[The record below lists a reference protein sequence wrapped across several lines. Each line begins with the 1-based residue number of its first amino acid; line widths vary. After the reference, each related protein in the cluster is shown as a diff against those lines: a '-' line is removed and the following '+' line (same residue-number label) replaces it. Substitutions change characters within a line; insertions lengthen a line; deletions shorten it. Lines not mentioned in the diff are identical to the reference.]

1 MQGLSLSIHPSYHLR
16 ERRLHSHRVRSHET
30 EGESGATGV
39 PQVAQCRHAHASR
52 ANRRRRHDPSHLT
65 ISPVPRG
72 KSLRNQNTPASS
84 TSRQTRGDRRR
95 HKTDSR
101 TQLLSLAAREHES
114 RADIVR
120 RTRVSRACFFLFFF
134 FLFFL
139 FLSLFFAP
147 RNFSEA
153 APLARESFRE
163 KTPTTD
169 HAQDGKDQSSRLGT
183 KNIS

>member
-1 MQGLSLSIHPSYHLR
+1 M
-16 ERRLHSHRVRSHET
+16 
-30 EGESGATGV
+30 

-120 RTRVSRACFFLFFF
+120 RTRVSRACFFFFF
-134 FLFFL
+134 FFSSFC
-139 FLSLFFAP
+139 LS
-147 RNFSEA
+147 FSR
-153 APLARESFRE
+153 REISRKQRPSRANRSAK
-163 KTPTTD
+163 KTPITD
-169 HAQDGKDQSSRLGT
+169 HAQDGKYQSSRPGT